1 MRSAEAFYN
10 VFMYFYNNMP
20 ENPFQN
26 YELAKNYLK
35 YNRNFSFLKIF

>member
-1 MRSAEAFYN
+1 MNRASMTSEKSQTN
-10 VFMYFYNNMP
+10 DNKP

-35 YNRNFSFLKIF
+35 YNRNFSV